1 MSPRCQALDFVE
13 PPLKWHGAGT
23 IAAGVQVKLNS
34 QYPSGAAA
42 TGAGAGSICTS
53 IGARVTLV
61 KTSFVRAR
69 HHPWKRDTLVG
80 SNALRRQM
88 CSANRANPVS
98 NYTRTVTRTN
108 PQPNLNDAVFTCV
121 PG

>member
-13 PPLKWHGAGT
+13 PLLKWHGAGT

-34 QYPSGAAA
+34 NYPSGAAA
-42 TGAGAGSICTS
+42 TGARAGSICTS
-53 IGARVTLV
+53 IGACVTLV

-69 HHPWKRDTLVG
+69 
-80 SNALRRQM
+80 
-88 CSANRANPVS
+88 PVS
-98 NYTRTVTRTN
+98 NYTRTLTLTN